1 MMSQIN
7 EEAMY
12 QLYEIAI
19 KIDPEF
25 ANIVTQDHIILNYA
39 PLKIKQFVSDILRLA
54 RSNTYDDDVQQAL
67 CDLFQR
73 IFFENEDYS
82 QNLA

>member
-7 EEAMY
+7 EEAMT

-25 ANIVTQDHIILNYA
+25 STIVAQDHIILNYA
-39 PLKIKQFVSDILRLA
+39 PFKIKQCVSDILKIA
-54 RSNTYDDDVQQAL
+54 RGNHYGEDEQQAL
-67 CDLFQR
+67 SDLFQR
-73 IFFENEDYS
+73 IFFENEEYS
-82 QNLA
+82 QKLA